1 MLDKDKI
8 IIVVYLGAGDVYDTY
23 EYIMDVEKNIKNLF
37 DESVKLIFAPLHN
50 KVGAKFECINPVL
63 LNEEQYKAVEKKINT
78 LGTTLKEIIDDK
90 EKIKQGN
97 E

>member
-8 IIVVYLGAGDVYDTY
+8 IIVIYLGAGNVCDTY
-23 EYIMDVEKNIKNLF
+23 EYIMNVEKNIRNLF
-37 DESVKLIFAPLHN
+37 DESVKLIFAPLHDEFG
-50 KVGAKFECINPVL
+50 VKFECINPVL

-78 LGTTLKEIIDDK
+78 LETTLNELIDEKDK
-90 EKIKQGN
+90 QTN